1 MTNDLL
7 LIDTI
12 AQNIKT
18 EITALN
24 NAFQTKLYDTTI
36 SLVRG
41 KYGFNVIP
49 IDYITR
55 EYTDVSSLPNIRV
68 DLFCYYTMKAEE
80 KRDEQWT
87 VFLHTMNK
95 VRNILLTKAKIPSTL
110 ATVKI
115 DVNFHD
121 DLLDIK
127 AGTRAINCVMS
138 FTYMK
143 YALNV

>member
-1 MTNDLL
+1 MANDLS

-18 EITALN
+18 EIGVLDT
-24 NAFQTKLYDTTI
+24 QYVTKLYDTTI

-49 IDYITR
+49 IEFITR
-55 EYTDVSSLPNIRV
+55 EFTDVSSLPNIRL
-68 DLFCYYTMKAEE
+68 DLFCYYTMKSDEV
-80 KRDEQWT
+80 RDQQWS
-87 VFLHTMNK
+87 VFLGVLNTI
-95 VRNILLTKAKIPSTL
+95 RNTFLTKAKIPSPL

-127 AGTRAINCVMS
+127 AGTRAINSVMS
-138 FTYMK
+138 FIYQK
-143 YALNV
+143 YALNT

>member
-68 DLFCYYTMKAEE
+68 DLFCYYTMKPEE
-80 KRDEQWT
+80 KRERRQ
-87 VFLHTMNK
+87 
-95 VRNILLTKAKIPSTL
+95 R
-110 ATVKI
+110 
-115 DVNFHD
+115 
-121 DLLDIK
+121 
-127 AGTRAINCVMS
+127 
-138 FTYMK
+138 
-143 YALNV
+143 